1 MIIHFTASAGVH
13 LKILLTSYT
22 AWCTLKQDLQSGHSV
37 HAASPRAHKC
47 HCSRVTTS
55 TAWPSNVT
63 VLSMRVATGAMATWT
78 GRLPWARLVTTVWY
92 MLTGIW
98 TKPAEWFDTY
108 YAFKF
113 HLSDLFWAL
122 KCEKCGDDCQ
132 RTSSDRHFNGSPFAG
147 VSYSRGTGGVS
158 LIYVVVWQEVTTLR
172 RGQFWTMVRLN
183 VSRLASLMAQSAPLP
198 VGITGVCLRPTLQAV
213 NVKRF
218 TAADVHG
225 ELGPTSIH
233 LFESSENR
241 RSSNVGP
248 LMTDLWQGW
257 VFPNT
262 RDCAASD

>member
-113 HLSDLFWAL
+113 HLSTCFEPW
-122 KCEKCGDDCQ
+122 
-132 RTSSDRHFNGSPFAG
+132 
-147 VSYSRGTGGVS
+147 
-158 LIYVVVWQEVTTLR
+158 
-172 RGQFWTMVRLN
+172 
-183 VSRLASLMAQSAPLP
+183 
-198 VGITGVCLRPTLQAV
+198 
-213 NVKRF
+213 NVK
-218 TAADVHG
+218 
-225 ELGPTSIH
+225 
-233 LFESSENR
+233 
-241 RSSNVGP
+241 NVGTIVREP
-248 LMTDLWQGW
+248 APTDTLMVILSPGYLIPVVLAESVWST
-257 VFPNT
+257 
-262 RDCAASD
+262 